1 MFTEQVVKDNFIKAY
16 NLMMVDKNALIND
29 AKDVINKL
37 ADTTTLDAQIS
48 KYENE
53 IKIVSKLVKK
63 LVKDNSIRLQ
73 DLNDY
78 ETKYQELVDRHNKAK
93 KLYEKLNEEKK
104 YKQAKA
110 ITLKS
115 YLSTLE
121 NADTKILE

>member
-1 MFTEQVVKDNFIKAY
+1 
-16 NLMMVDKNALIND
+16 MMVDKNALIND